1 MSDAVNAVVIAAAA
15 VEPGELGTAMKRVRL
30 VAFPN
35 VHQEQGADCVALR
48 KLSEFSRAE
57 LREEFLKA
65 LDRTFYTRTSPLL
78 MEFLGTFLE
87 YHADG
92 SIGGSKA
99 P

>member
-57 LREEFLKA
+57 LREEFLEA
-65 LDRTFYTRTSPLL
+65 LDRTFYTRASPLL
-78 MEFLGTFLE
+78 MKFLGTFLE

-92 SIGGSKA
+92 SIGDSKA

>member
-15 VEPGELGTAMKRVRL
+15 VEPGELGAAMKRVRL

-48 KLSEFSRAE
+48 KPSEFSRAE
-57 LREEFLKA
+57 LREEFPKA
-65 LDRTFYTRTSPLL
+65 LDKTCYTRASPLL
-78 MEFLGTFLE
+78 MKFLGTLLL

-92 SIGGSKA
+92 SIGDSKA